1 MKNIYLYVPPAIAAF
16 GVVTN
21 SINTAVFLHP
31 KMKDPTF
38 KYLLAS
44 SISDLIYL
52 GISLG
57 GFDFLCDLCLIRR
70 SYFELLYF
78 YIVIEFIIRVL
89 AIFSILI
96 EIFLSIQRY
105 MILKNKPYL
114 KEKTHKWLLLGLLM
128 ASFIYYTPLLVFK
141 QIVPFKYNNQ
151 TTNSTTVSRQEYN
164 LEYNELGLSRI
175 GMVIPIVLQMI
186 RFFLG
191 SIVNSAINLF
201 VTFEF
206 RKRYATKKKQ
216 NDTIEICK

>member
-1 MKNIYLYVPPAIAAF
+1 
-16 GVVTN
+16 
-21 SINTAVFLHP
+21 
-31 KMKDPTF
+31 
-38 KYLLAS
+38 
-44 SISDLIYL
+44 
-52 GISLG
+52 
-57 GFDFLCDLCLIRR
+57 
-70 SYFELLYF
+70 
-78 YIVIEFIIRVL
+78 
-89 AIFSILI
+89 
-96 EIFLSIQRY
+96 
-105 MILKNKPYL
+105 
-114 KEKTHKWLLLGLLM
+114 M

-191 SIVNSAINLF
+191 SIVNSAINLV

>member
-1 MKNIYLYVPPAIAAF
+1 MLVKF
-16 GVVTN
+16 RE
-21 SINTAVFLHP
+21 
-31 KMKDPTF
+31 KM
-38 KYLLAS
+38 
-44 SISDLIYL
+44 
-52 GISLG
+52 
-57 GFDFLCDLCLIRR
+57 LIRSQEEYSR
-70 SYFELLYF
+70 FIINLNSPNFLLN
-78 YIVIEFIIRVL
+78 IIRVL

-114 KEKTHKWLLLGLLM
+114 KEKTHKRLLLGLLM

-191 SIVNSAINLF
+191 SIVNSAINLV